1 MEIMVQDQ
9 APRNDNIKNFGQND
23 ALAVNYNNISNDL
36 NNLTAMVKNL
46 KENTGNWYF
55 DLKLELNFDLDV
67 DLNFIDT

>member
-9 APRNDNIKNFGQND
+9 APRNDNNKNFGQND
-23 ALAVNYNNISNDL
+23 AFAVNYNNISNDL

-55 DLKLELNFDLDV
+55 DLKVELNFDLD
-67 DLNFIDT
+67 ID